1 MKKKVLAA
9 IIMASMMTI
18 PSVVQAAER
27 INVNRLY
34 RQDIC
39 KTYTCVGEEF
49 YKFLCK
55 NLNLQNRTCS
65 LEVTNTYDIVKLLNK
80 PFTFNNTNT
89 CVSNCQEYPYT
100 DVDMKKN
107 IFEYNDIKEN
117 TEIEVKN
124 QDKPEVNNK
133 EVNKETTPNN
143 TVVSNSNLNKE
154 ENKNESVKPEV
165 NKETTSNKKE
175 EGKLT
180 VAYKKAV
187 NERMVQLVNELRA
200 STGATPL
207 KSIDVLN
214 NLAEKRSEYMA
225 TTGEFSHNDKNGNFI
240 FKDDLNRA
248 NYRWNS
254 VGENIAQNYYSEDPN
269 KLAEALFDQWKN
281 SPGHYANMIK
291 QDFNQIGF
299 GIGISNDGKVYATQ
313 GFVGV
318 R

>member
-27 INVNRLY
+27 INVKGLY

-39 KTYTCVGEEF
+39 KTYTCKGEEF
-49 YKFLCK
+49 YNFLCK
-55 NLNLQNRTCS
+55 NLNSQNKTCS
-65 LEVTNTYDIVKLLNK
+65 LGVI
-80 PFTFNNTNT
+80 NTNA
-89 CVSNCQEYPYT
+89 CASNCMVYSC
-100 DVDMKKN
+100 DGVDMK
-107 IFEYNDIKEN
+107 NDLNKTVSYKMPQNNKEN

-133 EVNKETTPNN
+133 EANKEINQETTPNN
-143 TVVSNSNLNKE
+143 TVVSNSNSNKS
-154 ENKNESVKPEV
+154 ESVKPEV
-165 NKETTSNKKE
+165 SKETTPNKKE

-200 STGATPL
+200 STGVTPL